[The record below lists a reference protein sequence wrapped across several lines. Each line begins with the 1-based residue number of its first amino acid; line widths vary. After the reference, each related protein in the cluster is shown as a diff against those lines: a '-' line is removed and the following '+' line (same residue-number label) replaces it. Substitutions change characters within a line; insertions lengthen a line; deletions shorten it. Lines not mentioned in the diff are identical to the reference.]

1 MSPSN
6 YRLPNVPS
14 RIEELPS
21 PKPFLR
27 WAGGKRKLVP
37 EILKSFPSNFDPSK
51 NKFFEPFVGGGSL
64 MLALGDKNSENYLP
78 GKNLIINDI
87 NPDLI
92 STYKVLRDQ
101 PKKLITE
108 LSKLQ
113 SHVTKKD
120 FENVRALKPKS
131 DLQKAVRFI
140 YLNKTCFNGLWR
152 VNANG
157 DFNVPWGKIR
167 NPKLVDYENY
177 FSVSKR
183 LQEAQIL
190 NVSYIKAVGTAKKGD
205 LVYFDPPYI
214 PLSITAS
221 FSAYAKNG
229 FNLNDQEELSSVI
242 NRLTSK
248 GVYVILSNS
257 DTDLTRKIYGKSLSL
272 KKIEV
277 RRSISAHSSG
287 RIKVTEIIGTNER
300 KIK

>member
-1 MSPSN
+1 MSPSK
-6 YRLPNVPS
+6 YRLPNMPL

-51 NKFFEPFVGGGSL
+51 NKYFEPFVGGGSL
-64 MLALGDKNSENYLP
+64 MLALGDKNSEKYVP

-101 PKKLITE
+101 PKKLIAE

-120 FENVRALKPKS
+120 FENVRAWKPKS

-152 VNANG
+152 VNAKG
-157 DFNVPWGKIR
+157 EFNVPWGKIK
-167 NPKLVDYENY
+167 NPKLVDNENY

-183 LQEAQIL
+183 LQKTKIL
-190 NVSYIKAVGTAKKGD
+190 NVDYVKAVSTAKKGD

-221 FSAYAKNG
+221 FAAYAKNG
-229 FNLNDQEELSSVI
+229 FNLSDQEELAAVI
-242 NRLTSK
+242 SRLTAK
-248 GVYVILSNS
+248 GVYVLLSNS
-257 DTDLTRKIYGKSLSL
+257 DTELTRRIFGKNISFRT
-272 KKIEV
+272 IDV
-277 RRSISAHSSG
+277 RRSISANSEG
-287 RIKVTEIIGTNER
+287 RIKITEIIGSNEK
-300 KIK
+300 KI